1 MIGNGRFNFYGSM
14 KPMQS
19 FSFSTL
25 LPVENGIRIG
35 SKEHGRNS
43 TFQTPDRWLQTFRKS
58 RLYPTEK
65 ICQYP
70 NEIKRFTWKSVNV
83 CDNVSRL
90 DVSDVRCDRRLWN
103 WTAGNSRVAS
113 GHHPQ
118 PTTKEERR
126 GNYSWFN
133 PSHVFALPRCLRLG
147 LARTA
152 QTMTSGYL
160 KWMVSIRFAPVDGWR

>member
-1 MIGNGRFNFYGSM
+1 MIGNGRFNFNGSM

-19 FSFSTL
+19 FFLSTL

-43 TFQTPDRWLQTFRKS
+43 TFQTPDRWLQKFRKS
-58 RLYPTEK
+58 RLYSTEK
-65 ICQYP
+65 ICQFP

-90 DVSDVRCDRRLWN
+90 DVSDVRCDRLLWN

-118 PTTKEERR
+118 QKRKEGVIIRDSIRVMCLHFR
-126 GNYSWFN
+126 GACTL
-133 PSHVFALPRCLRLG
+133 ALHAPHKRWRQ
-147 LARTA
+147 R
-152 QTMTSGYL
+152 YL